1 MCNSILAKLILSLSL
16 ISAGVLSLSACS
28 SRPCKIEERTDI
40 VMIENKKSTSEKKD
54 LTQRVFVYKPDGSL
68 QCGQGEKIALERMQ
82 KDLGSIEVF
91 SSANKSDGM
100 MRIQV
105 CGSPTGYNN
114 VYEINLSDLDAAIK
128 LGFKKWMR
136 D

>member
-1 MCNSILAKLILSLSL
+1 MRNTTLNMILNCGLAVILIL
-16 ISAGVLSLSACS
+16 GLSACPS
-28 SRPCKIEERTDI
+28 KPCKIEERTDLI
-40 VMIENKKSTSEKKD
+40 MTENKKTSVDKKD

-68 QCGQGEKIALERMQ
+68 QCGQGEKIELDLMR

-100 MRIQV
+100 MRIQL

-114 VYEINLSDLDAAIK
+114 VYEIKLSDLEVAIK